1 MAAYPAPD
9 MAVPVIDLFD
19 KYADGI
25 YTLAARI
32 LRDRHAAEDIVG
44 DTFVTVL
51 RNQAP
56 YRGDGPI
63 RAWLYRIAYRQS
75 ITALRKRRDQPFD
88 PTQLPE
94 PAAGVISAESAALAH
109 ELASIVDRAI
119 AELDEPLRAAF
130 VLRDVE
136 ELSTKEAAE
145 VLEIGES
152 ALKMRLARARQALR
166 VSLERYLD

>member
-1 MAAYPAPD
+1 MT
-9 MAVPVIDLFD
+9 VPVIDLFD

-25 YTLAARI
+25 FTLAARI

-44 DTFVTVL
+44 DTFIAVL
-51 RNQAP
+51 RNRAP

-75 ITALRKRRDQPFD
+75 IAALRKRRDQPVD

-94 PAAGVISAESAALAH
+94 PASGVMSAESVALAQ
-109 ELASIVDRAI
+109 ELATVVDRAI
-119 AELDEPLRAAF
+119 ADLDEPLRAAF

-145 VLEIGES
+145 VLGIGES

-166 VSLERYLD
+166 VSLEQYLD